1 MEEDRRGSQI
11 NIISESV
18 NEKMMVI
25 PDRLWKQLKP

>member
-11 NIISESV
+11 NISESV